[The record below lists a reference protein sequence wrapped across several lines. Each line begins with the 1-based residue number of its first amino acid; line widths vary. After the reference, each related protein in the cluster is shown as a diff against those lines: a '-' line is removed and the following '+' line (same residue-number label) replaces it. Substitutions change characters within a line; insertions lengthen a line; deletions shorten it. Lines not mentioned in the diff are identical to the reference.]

1 MTPSARLDLL
11 FLASLLVVPVAACTA
26 SPVGTDPGGTGGAE
40 ESTGGAPGKGA
51 SGGSPGS
58 GGRGGSSGSGGR
70 GGSSGSGGKGEASGG
85 ATGGQPARDGGVT
98 SRDVALPP
106 GQGAPPAT
114 AGKPRPK
121 VKDGNTIIHC
131 SAVAQWE
138 IDDMASYAANK
149 ANYEEIMDILDC
161 GYPGIVA
168 RLGQAGLPLPV
179 RVVIEKV
186 VLRRRAGGGDVGYND
201 GDFEDAGGMDWIRG
215 VAIGEV
221 VNAVTGTVTDNW
233 PSDWWVDGVWYF
245 PGFVVV
251 DVLKD
256 VTDAKTAT
264 GWEVR
269 EKYPTYPIYK
279 LFVELKTEKGWE
291 FFQDFFAKVKA
302 DKMQWSQIG
311 ANPSA
316 IQTNYVIP
324 RT

>member
-1 MTPSARLDLL
+1 M
-11 FLASLLVVPVAACTA
+11 
-26 SPVGTDPGGTGGAE
+26 
-40 ESTGGAPGKGA
+40 
-51 SGGSPGS
+51 
-58 GGRGGSSGSGGR
+58 
-70 GGSSGSGGKGEASGG
+70 
-85 ATGGQPARDGGVT
+85 
-98 SRDVALPP
+98 
-106 GQGAPPAT
+106 
-114 AGKPRPK
+114 
-121 VKDGNTIIHC
+121 KDGNTIIHC

-138 IDDMASYAANK
+138 IDDMASYTANK
-149 ANYEEIMDILDC
+149 ANYEEIMDILNR

-179 RVVIEKV
+179 RVVIEKGGCCGGW
-186 VLRRRAGGGDVGYND
+186 AGGGDVGYND

-215 VAIGEV
+215 VVIGEV

-316 IQTNYVIP
+316 IKTNYVIAYMSLAYGENLGA
-324 RT
+324 RFTTAKAAGASVATIQAIMDAHAKLEAAAQAGTKVTTNWAAFRKGDYAGAANGL